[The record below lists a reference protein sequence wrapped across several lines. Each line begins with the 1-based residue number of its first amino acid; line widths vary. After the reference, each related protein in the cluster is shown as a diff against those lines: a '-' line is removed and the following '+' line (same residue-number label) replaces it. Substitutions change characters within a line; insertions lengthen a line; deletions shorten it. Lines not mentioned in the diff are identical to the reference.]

1 MGYEPAT
8 PQSLAST
15 HLKSMNLLPSLL
27 LLLAPAQDWR
37 AYPLPSVSSTPASP
51 ASPQLLVNGSHI
63 ALRPD
68 PRTQRVRTAE
78 ALVAPSLLSQLIAEN
93 FSRSSLSLLPNS
105 RPLMVR
111 AADGD
116 HQELQA
122 ILAAL
127 DAAGDSL
134 QIRVEAALLPG
145 ILETPPALSDAPAW
159 YSGELRTGD
168 SLTFGARTEVSF
180 LGGYEVDVA
189 TDSGAADPL
198 RSSAA
203 TGETIHLR
211 CSRVQGGRAVHVE
224 GVLDLSALMETSA
237 FDPDTPDLGEVEQPR
252 LSVAQLAFSGVVEP
266 GAPLRVTLKG
276 AGTFGD
282 RTLFIRASTKQDLAA
297 PTAGWAVRDLAFLAS
312 AGLPLEP
319 PQPGLDTT
327 SELTP
332 PMPRPAAEVTPGSL
346 VGLLSGRSASGGAP
360 TRIYSTERL
369 LLIPAQSLKALAE
382 TEALIQAM
390 EAPLLT
396 QRACTVNFG
405 DLKAE
410 LPATHGRIVR
420 VLVGEEQPLLVDYR
434 TEIAPNTWMPSPVTE
449 LLFDGVCFEAAC
461 ETDALSGRFWVSD
474 TLSVQVTSSSFANL
488 GALQK
493 VERSFAGGGLLVRAG
508 EELTAGPLRLTL
520 R

>member
-1 MGYEPAT
+1 
-8 PQSLAST
+8 
-15 HLKSMNLLPSLL
+15 MNLLPSPL
-27 LLLAPAQDWR
+27 LLLAPGQDWR
-37 AYPLPSVSSTPASP
+37 AYPLPSVATTPASP

-68 PRTQRVRTAE
+68 PRTQRVRPAE
-78 ALVAPSLLSQLIAEN
+78 ALVAPSLLGQLIAEN

-111 AADGD
+111 ATEGD

-122 ILAAL
+122 ILTAL

-134 QIRVEAALLPG
+134 QIQVEATLLPG
-145 ILETPPALSDAPAW
+145 ILESIPALSDAPVW
-159 YSGELRTGD
+159 YRGELRTGD
-168 SLTFGARTEVSF
+168 TLSFGSRTEVTF

-211 CSRVQGGRAVHVE
+211 CSRVRGGRAVHVD
-224 GVLDLSALMETSA
+224 GVLDLSILAETST

-252 LSVAQLAFSGVVEP
+252 LSVAQLAFSGFVEP
-266 GAPLRVTLKG
+266 GASLRVTLEG
-276 AGTFGD
+276 AAPFGD
-282 RTLFIRASTKQDLAA
+282 RTLFIKASTKQDLAA
-297 PTAGWAVRDLAFLAS
+297 PAAGWAVRDLAFLAS
-312 AGLPLEP
+312 PGLPLEA
-319 PQPGLDTT
+319 PQPGPDAT

-332 PMPRPAAEVTPGSL
+332 PMPRPVAEVTPGSL
-346 VGLLSGRSASGGAP
+346 VGLLSGRSTSGATP

-369 LLIPAQSLKALAE
+369 LLIPAESPELLAE

-396 QRACTVNFG
+396 QRACTASFG
-405 DLKAE
+405 DLKVE

-420 VLVGEEQPLLVDYR
+420 ALVGEEQPLLVDYR

-449 LLFDGVCFEAAC
+449 IVFDGVCIEATC
-461 ETDALSGRFWVSD
+461 EPDALSGRYWASD
-474 TLSVQVTSSSFANL
+474 TPSVEVTGSSFANL

-493 VERSFAGGGLLVRAG
+493 IERSFTGGGLLVRAG
-508 EELTAGPLRLTL
+508 EEITAGLLKLSLR
-520 R
+520 